1 MKALGKD
8 FRHLSRQDKLQRLE
22 DNGWISSESHQ
33 ELLDLPL
40 LSEEVADSLIEN
52 VITQGAL
59 PVGLLPEIIVEGK
72 HYAVPMMVE
81 EPSVVAAASYGSK
94 LVNKTGGFKVESSER
109 LMIGQIVFMDVKDPK
124 ALAEQLLDKEDIT
137 LKEYEV
143 YVERIIEE
151 RGIKA
156 VAKNHNITMREAKDI
171 IARTTEL
178 LKIKYKMLF
187 PDSYDSYNKE

>member
-22 DNGWISSESHQ
+22 DNGWISQESHQ
-33 ELLDLPL
+33 ELLDIPL

-59 PVGLLPEIIVEGK
+59 PVGLLPDIIVDGK

-94 LVNKTGGFKVESSER
+94 LV
-109 LMIGQIVFMDVKDPK
+109 
-124 ALAEQLLDKEDIT
+124 
-137 LKEYEV
+137 
-143 YVERIIEE
+143 
-151 RGIKA
+151 
-156 VAKNHNITMREAKDI
+156 
-171 IARTTEL
+171 
-178 LKIKYKMLF
+178 
-187 PDSYDSYNKE
+187 